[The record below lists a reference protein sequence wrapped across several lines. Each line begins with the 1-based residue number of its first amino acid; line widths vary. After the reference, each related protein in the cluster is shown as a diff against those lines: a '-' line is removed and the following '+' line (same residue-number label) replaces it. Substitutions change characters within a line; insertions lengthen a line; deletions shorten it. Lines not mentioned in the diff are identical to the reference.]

1 MRRPGDVARW
11 VIPTLAALVVTLAA
25 CLCGCEAGEDPSGA
39 SEQEA
44 RWFIIGSQGEPV
56 GTARFSDAD
65 GYGFAPNGLAAVQD
79 AETGLWGFADE
90 TGSWAVRPAF
100 REAREFAPNGLAP
113 AQDDGT
119 GLWGYVDET
128 GSWAIGPQYSDAF
141 PFYDNGTASGWDM
154 TGNIV
159 WLDGDGNELEGAR
172 SPRLQ
177 AAMDPET
184 RLCGIMSMDGTWAL
198 GPTFSDLVTDH
209 HSDYLLARP
218 QGSDLCGVVDAGG
231 EWVVEPA
238 FADLVVAFDANVLA
252 AKDAGTGLWGYIS
265 WGGDWVVQPT
275 FSEATRM
282 GDGRRA
288 LARMP

>member
-1 MRRPGDVARW
+1 MKGPDTITRRGFASLAAGARASLLLPLGGCGASPAGDPGDAWRV
-11 VIPTLAALVVTLAA
+11 
-25 CLCGCEAGEDPSGA
+25 
-39 SEQEA
+39 
-44 RWFIIGSQGEPV
+44 IGSNGEWV

-79 AETGLWGFADE
+79 AETGLWGFVDE
-90 TGSWAVRPAF
+90 AGRWVVGPTF
-100 REAREFAPNGLAP
+100 LKAREFAPNGLAP

-119 GLWGYVDET
+119 GLWGFVDET
-128 GSWAIGPQYSDAF
+128 GSWAIEPRYADAWS
-141 PFYDNGTASGWDM
+141 FYDNGTASGWDM
-154 TGNIV
+154 AGNIV

-231 EWVVEPA
+231 EWVVQPA
-238 FADLVVAFDANVLA
+238 YADLVVAFDADPLA
-252 AKDAGTGLWGYIS
+252 EKDPETGLWGYIS
-265 WGGDWVVQPT
+265 WDGGWVVQPT